1 MRKQT
6 SKPNLE
12 SLSVHVNVEHM
23 RAWHVQHMPAT
34 ATWSE
39 EVRLTVHALSDT
51 SFSSRGGSSR
61 VDSTRLS
68 NAASDPCPHGLIP
81 TVSARRCS
89 RKRVGGQMVVD
100 FVAYAHEKKYSHNP
114 ENSVEDSSVVLAGDA
129 LDSDP
134 YDGS

>member
-1 MRKQT
+1 
-6 SKPNLE
+6 
-12 SLSVHVNVEHM
+12 
-23 RAWHVQHMPAT
+23 MPAT

-39 EVRLTVHALSDT
+39 EVRLAAHALSGT

-68 NAASDPCPHGLIP
+68 NAASDPCPHGLIS

-89 RKRVGGQMVVD
+89 RKRGVVGQMVVD
-100 FVAYAHEKKYSHNP
+100 FVAYAYEKSILTTP
-114 ENSVEDSSVVLAGDA
+114 RTFFLDSSVVLAGDA
-129 LDSDP
+129 SDSDL